1 MDKPLRCQ
9 KPFRLCAITNVLGNL
24 SVTHPRSIPKEMQ
37 PRRLRDALDLL
48 TFSRSAHSD
57 ICPQHGSQHI
67 SAFFGRFLVINLRSL
82 LSTALVKAL
91 RSQPT
96 LDPEEPFWPVP
107 QTKHPPITKSDLHD
121 LLFHHVTA
129 ALRKRCVNGE
139 HHCLAGSV
147 QCPRGGRS
155 AIFVSMATS

>member
-1 MDKPLRCQ
+1 MSEAFSVVHHHKCPW
-9 KPFRLCAITNVLGNL
+9 KPFRN
-24 SVTHPRSIPKEMQ
+24 THPRSIPKEMQ
-37 PRRLRDALDLL
+37 PRRLRDAPDLF
-48 TFSRSAHSD
+48 TFPHSAHSD
-57 ICPQHGSQHI
+57 ICTQHGSQHI
-67 SAFFGRFLVINLRSL
+67 SAFFSRFFFNQLAVSP

-96 LDPEEPFWPVP
+96 LDPEESFWPVP

-129 ALRKRCVNGE
+129 ALRKRCVNAE

-147 QCPRGGRS
+147 KCPRGGRS